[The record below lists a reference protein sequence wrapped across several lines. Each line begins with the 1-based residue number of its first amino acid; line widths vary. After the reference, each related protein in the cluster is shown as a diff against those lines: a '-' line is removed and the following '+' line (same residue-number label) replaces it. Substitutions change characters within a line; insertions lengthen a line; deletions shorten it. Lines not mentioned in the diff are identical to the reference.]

1 MKTFPGF
8 TFWGGYWRSAFGLWP
23 DKHRRGSIPTL
34 LQPSALVSL
43 SPSSLGLSFL
53 PSGCTVDPQPHQPPC
68 PETQQTAQDSSEVK
82 VAQLCLT
89 LQSHGLHNPWNSPGQ
104 NTGMGSLS
112 LLQGIFPTQGSNPSH
127 PSCRWILYQLSHKG
141 CSRFKLTSNVKTFV
155 VFVTVVAR
163 FWLMDWLKV
172 EIILFFFNQNA
183 NPLFSQN
190 HRPVEMAG

>member
-23 DKHRRGSIPTL
+23 DEHRRGSIPTL

-53 PSGCTVDPQPHQPPC
+53 PSGCTVDPQPHEPPC

-89 LQSHGLHNPWNSPGQ
+89 LCNPMDYTIHGILQARILKWVAFPFSRGSSQPRDRTQVTHVAGGFFTSWATRDVQDSSWRQ
-104 NTGMGSLS
+104 MSKRLLSLS
-112 LLQGIFPTQGSNPSH
+112 QLLLGSDW
-127 PSCRWILYQLSHKG
+127 WI
-141 CSRFKLTSNVKTFV
+141 
-155 VFVTVVAR
+155 
-163 FWLMDWLKV
+163 DWK
-172 EIILFFFNQNA
+172 
-183 NPLFSQN
+183 
-190 HRPVEMAG
+190 